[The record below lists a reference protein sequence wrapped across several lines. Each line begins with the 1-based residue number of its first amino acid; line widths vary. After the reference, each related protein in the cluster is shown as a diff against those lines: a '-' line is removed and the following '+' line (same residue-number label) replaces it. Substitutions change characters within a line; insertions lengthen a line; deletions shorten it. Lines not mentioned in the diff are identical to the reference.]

1 MANVQLTKDAI
12 EKLNQEAEYLKG
24 SKRAELQ
31 EGIEVAKKLSD
42 AEQKEAHD
50 EYAKNESRIAVLE
63 ELIDGTFQ
71 REAANQTRTAQ
82 PVRVTLEG
90 LINLMAELDFL
101 RTTKRQEIKEAIKI
115 AKGFGDLSENSE
127 YDEAKN
133 EQAKVEARIAELEA
147 MLKVAKVISEEEM
160 SADTVHLGSK
170 VKVFDKDFN
179 EEITYLIV
187 GTAEANPTAGKISD
201 ESPIGKSLLGAK
213 EGDTVHAETPGGIVE
228 LKILEIIK

>member
-71 REAANQTRTAQ
+71 REAANQIRTAQ

-127 YDEAKN
+127 YDEARE
-133 EQAKVEARIAELEA
+133 EQGKIESRIVELEE
-147 MLKVAKVISEEEM
+147 MLKNV
-160 SADTVHLGSK
+160 D
-170 VKVFDKDFN
+170 
-179 EEITYLIV
+179 LIDESGNTDQVNV
-187 GTAEANPTAGKISD
+187 GTKVRIFNRTRNKEVEYYLVGSTEANASLGKISD
-201 ESPIGKSLLGAK
+201 QSPIGKAIIGEK
-213 EGDTVHAETPGGIVE
+213 VGRVVHVE
-228 LKILEIIK
+228 APAGVMELEILEISK